1 MLNRADVLRELDAEL
16 VRAGAAGECSAL
28 LLLRVQ
34 RHREEHLL
42 FGDFLSA
49 SARARLRTAL
59 RPQDRILPIGDNNF
73 ALILPGLRDSGHA
86 LLAAN
91 RLVRALKQPL
101 LIGERL
107 QQTVPTIGIAMFPA
121 HADGAE
127 LLCRC
132 AEAAFAQALTS
143 RDRYQL
149 YRPSDTRAEPPYV
162 DLREAIINNR
172 LEVFLQPLWDVRA
185 ARIVGAESLA
195 RWHSDVHGA
204 ISPID
209 FVLLAEQTGLIESL
223 TRWSVNTTIRHC
235 ATARAAGRRLRFSI
249 NLSPRVFNEPGLV
262 EQFQNAL
269 AIWDVPADDVV
280 LEVTESA
287 VMEDPALS
295 AAVLSQLRDHGFGIS
310 IDDFGIGY
318 SSFAYLKRF
327 PATELKIDQ
336 DFVFDITSSPRA
348 ARLVHSMIDLAH
360 HLDLI
365 AVAEGVENEATLDML
380 AAMGCDYAQGFLFG
394 RPIPAAEFI
403 AGLSSDPQPNH
414 VPATGASH

>member
-1 MLNRADVLRELDAEL
+1 MLNRVDVLRELEAERI
-16 VRAGAAGECSAL
+16 RAGEAREHFAF

-34 RHREEHLL
+34 RHREEHQL

-49 SARARLRTAL
+49 AARTRVRAAL
-59 RPQDRILPIGDNNF
+59 RPQDRILPVGDNVF
-73 ALILPGLRDSGHA
+73 ALLLPNLRDSGHA

-91 RLVRALKQPL
+91 RLVRAFREPL
-101 LIGERL
+101 LVGDRL
-107 QQTVPTIGIAMFPA
+107 QQGVPTIGIAMYPEHGD
-121 HADGAE
+121 HAED
-127 LLCRC
+127 LCRA
-132 AEAAFAQALTS
+132 AEQAFAQALTS

-149 YRPSDTRAEPPYV
+149 FQPENARTEPPYV

-172 LEVFLQPLWDVRA
+172 LEVFLQPLWDIRA
-185 ARIVGAESLA
+185 GKVIGAESLA

-223 TRWSVNTTIRHC
+223 TRWSVNTTLRHC
-235 ATARAAGRRLRFSI
+235 ASARAAGHRLRYSI
-249 NLSPRVFNEPGLV
+249 NLSPRVFHEPGLV

-269 AIWDVPADDVV
+269 AIWDVPAEDVV

-287 VMEDPALS
+287 VMEDPSLS
-295 AAVLSQLRDHGFGIS
+295 AVVLGQLREIGFGIS

-336 DFVFDITSSPRA
+336 EFVLDIGVNPRA

-360 HLDLI
+360 HLDLV
-365 AVAEGVENEATLDML
+365 AVAEGVEDEATLERLRD
-380 AAMGCDYAQGFLFG
+380 MGCDLAQGFLFG
-394 RPIPAAEFI
+394 RPQPAAKFI
-403 AGLSSDPQPNH
+403 ATLAS
-414 VPATGASH
+414 PA